1 MGNLHEWIERAATG
15 IEVLAVAIM
24 VFFIATGTAKWLFH
38 SGRKIERSY
47 ERYRVVLGKALLL
60 GLELLVAA
68 DIIRTVILESTL
80 ANIANL
86 GALVLVRTFLG
97 WTLSVEVEGRWP
109 WQQSEAKGAQP

>member
-24 VFFIATGTAKWLFH
+24 VFFIATGTAKWILG
-38 SGRKIERSY
+38 SGRELEKAY
-47 ERYRVVLGKALLL
+47 GRYRVLLGKALLL

-68 DIIRTVILESTL
+68 DIIRTVILDATL
-80 ANIANL
+80 ANVANL